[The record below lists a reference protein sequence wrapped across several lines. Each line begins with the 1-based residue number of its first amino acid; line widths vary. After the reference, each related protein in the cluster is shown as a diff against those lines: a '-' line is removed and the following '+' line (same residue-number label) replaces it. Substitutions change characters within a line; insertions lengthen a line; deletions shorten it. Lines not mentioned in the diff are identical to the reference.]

1 MNDRRYWREN
11 VPKRTVPEGPGRRIA
26 LLSRTTPDLRL
37 SLERAASVS
46 GRSLG
51 QEVEHRLE
59 RSFADENML
68 VQIFGDPDRARR
80 HNTFAVASKE
90 VEAEVGEVAPDDGDA
105 MLQRNLL
112 EAETAV
118 CVAKKYRNNAAIS
131 VGEQDRQGICLK
143 AIDLAKKAIR
153 RADRGLF
160 LERYPGEEQSFD
172 PRVNEAVAHD
182 DLLRTKQGRRSKN
195 KP

>member
-1 MNDRRYWREN
+1 
-11 VPKRTVPEGPGRRIA
+11 
-26 LLSRTTPDLRL
+26 
-37 SLERAASVS
+37 
-46 GRSLG
+46 
-51 QEVEHRLE
+51 
-59 RSFADENML
+59 ML

-131 VGEQDRQGICLK
+131 VGEQDR
-143 AIDLAKKAIR
+143 R
-153 RADRGLF
+153 
-160 LERYPGEEQSFD
+160 ES
-172 PRVNEAVAHD
+172 V
-182 DLLRTKQGRRSKN
+182 
-195 KP
+195 